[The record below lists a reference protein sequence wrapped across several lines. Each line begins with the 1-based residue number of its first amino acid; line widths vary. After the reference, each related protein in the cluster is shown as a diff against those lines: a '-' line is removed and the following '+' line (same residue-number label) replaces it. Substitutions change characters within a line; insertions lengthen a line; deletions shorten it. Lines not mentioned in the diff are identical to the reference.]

1 MGVPQGDITALLAG
15 MRNRDSAAESRLAS
29 LVYGELRRIAARY
42 MRRERADHTLQ
53 ATALVNDAYLK
64 LMAQDKDWQNRAHF
78 FAVASSVMRRILVDH
93 ARARHAEKRGGDV
106 VKVELDRPDAPPG
119 LVFSPERSEQ
129 ILALDEALSR
139 LNVLDERQCKIV
151 EMRFFGGMT
160 DQEIADVLEIS
171 VRTVVREWVLARA
184 WLHAELSK

>member
-1 MGVPQGDITALLAG
+1 MGAPPGDITALLAG
-15 MRNRDSAAESRLAS
+15 MRNRDGTAESRLAS

-42 MRRERADHTLQ
+42 MRRERSDHTLQ
-53 ATALVNDAYLK
+53 ATVLVHDAYVK

-93 ARARHAEKRGGDV
+93 ARGRHAEKRGGDA
-106 VKVELDRPDAPPG
+106 VKVEIDREDAHPG
-119 LVFSPERSEQ
+119 LVFTPERSEQ

-139 LNVLDERQCKIV
+139 LMILDERQFKIV

-171 VRTVVREWVLARA
+171 VRTVVREWVSARA

>member
-1 MGVPQGDITALLAG
+1 MDAPQGDITALLAG
-15 MRNRDSAAESRLAS
+15 MRKRDCAAESRLAS

-42 MRRERADHTLQ
+42 MRRERSDHTLQ
-53 ATALVNDAYLK
+53 PTALVNDAYMR

-93 ARARHAEKRGGDV
+93 ARARHAEKRGGDA
-106 VKVELDRPDAPPG
+106 VKVELDRPDANPG

-139 LNVLDERQCKIV
+139 LMRLDERQCKIV

-160 DQEIADVLEIS
+160 DQEIADVLVIS